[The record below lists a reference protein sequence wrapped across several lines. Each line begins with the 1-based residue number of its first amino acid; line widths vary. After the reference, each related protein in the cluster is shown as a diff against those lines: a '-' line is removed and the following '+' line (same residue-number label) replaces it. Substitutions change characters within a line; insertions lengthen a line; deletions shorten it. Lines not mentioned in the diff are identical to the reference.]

1 MSQLG
6 ADGLRPAG
14 SSARLWRSLV
24 LLAAP
29 PEDGSGGLDAVS
41 VRAENLVVDF
51 DEAYTGFFQESD
63 RLPSESQLLAL
74 QAVDTKLSEMVRAKD
89 AEIWTNR
96 AWRENS
102 SWREVRALAECA
114 IGEFEWPHA
123 LE

>member
-1 MSQLG
+1 MG

-24 LLAAP
+24 SLAAP

-74 QAVDTKLSEMVRAKD
+74 QAVDTKLAEMVRTKD

-96 AWRENS
+96 AWREHSN
-102 SWREVRALAECA
+102 WREVRALAECA
-114 IGEFEWPHA
+114 IGEFEWPHS